1 MLILLAF
8 LLVIIIILLC
18 SNHALNCFLQ
28 GYIRDAPFD
37 PRRWVAPGQFA
48 KRPFPC
54 KCGVSEA
61 SLELLHTTN
70 DKSIVIGKSCDSGHR
85 WICSKTI
92 SDCVEALIRAYYVG
106 GVLPA
111 VTAAMK
117 WLGIDVEMEPELV
130 EKSMT
135 SISFISKRDDIKILE
150 SKLGYKFSEK
160 GLLLEAIT
168 HASQQELGTSYE
180 VLKI

>member
-1 MLILLAF
+1 MLSSGLHSGCA
-8 LLVIIIILLC
+8 
-18 SNHALNCFLQ
+18 
-28 GYIRDAPFD
+28 FD
-37 PRRWVAPGQFA
+37 PCRWVAPAQFA
-48 KRPFPC
+48 KWPFPC
-54 KCGVSEA
+54 ICGFSEA
-61 SLELLHTTN
+61 SCEILCTTN

-85 WICSKTI
+85 WICCKTI
-92 SDCVEALIRAYYVG
+92 SDCVEALIGAYYVG

-111 VTAAMK
+111 ATAAMK

-150 SKLGYKFSEK
+150 SKLGYKFSDK
-160 GLLLEAIT
+160 GLLLEVIM
-168 HASQQELGTSYE
+168 HFSQQEMGASYQ